1 MKYFYLAFSTVI
13 AAILLSS
20 CGSNKELQERSP
32 AQFEQ
37 PYFTSTKNS
46 LQLFIPVKAIQ
57 VNKISLDSIY
67 FRGMKSALQL
77 DPENAGIYTAHFN
90 TGNKDLIMSSD
101 PAEEYA
107 NKMPQMPVTAPFE
120 LKDDEAV
127 VVFEENNKKKYYKI
141 TGIEER
147 SKE

>member
-1 MKYFYLAFSTVI
+1 MKYFYLVFTTVL
-13 AAILLSS
+13 AAVLLSS

-37 PYFTSTKNS
+37 AYFTSTTNS

-57 VNKISLDSIY
+57 VNRISLDSVY

-77 DPENAGIYTAHFN
+77 DPENSGVYTAQFS
-90 TGNKDLIMSSD
+90 TGEKDLIMSSD
-101 PAEEYA
+101 PKEEYA
-107 NKMPQMPVTAPFE
+107 NKMPQMPVKVPFE
-120 LKDDEAV
+120 IKEDEAV

-141 TGIEER
+141 TGIKER
-147 SKE
+147 AKE

>member
-1 MKYFYLAFSTVI
+1 MKYLYLVFSTAFAV
-13 AAILLSS
+13 ILLSS

-37 PYFTSTKNS
+37 SYFTSTTNS

-57 VNKISLDSIY
+57 VNRISFDSVY
-67 FRGMKSALQL
+67 FRGMKSDLKP
-77 DPENAGIYTAHFN
+77 DPEKTGVYTAHFN

-107 NKMPQMPVTAPFE
+107 NKMPQMPVKVPFE
-120 LKDDEAV
+120 INEDEAV
-127 VVFEENNKKKYYKI
+127 VVYKDNNRRKYYKI
-141 TGIEER
+141 TGIKER

>member
-1 MKYFYLAFSTVI
+1 MKYFYLVFSTVF
-13 AAILLSS
+13 AAVLLSS

-37 PYFTSTKNS
+37 SYFTSTTNS

-57 VNKISLDSIY
+57 VNRISLDSVY
-67 FRGMKSALQL
+67 FRGMKSPLEL
-77 DPENAGIYTAHFN
+77 DSENTGVYTAHFN

-101 PAEEYA
+101 PSEEYA
-107 NKMPQMPVTAPFE
+107 NKMPQMPVKVPFE
-120 LKDDEAV
+120 LKEDEAV
-127 VVFEENNKKKYYKI
+127 VVFKDNNKRKYYKI
-141 TGIEER
+141 TGIKER